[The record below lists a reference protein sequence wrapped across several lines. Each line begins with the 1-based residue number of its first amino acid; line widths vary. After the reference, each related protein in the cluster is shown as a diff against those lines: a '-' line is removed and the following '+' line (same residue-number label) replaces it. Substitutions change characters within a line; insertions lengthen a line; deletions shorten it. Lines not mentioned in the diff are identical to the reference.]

1 MLRYALWW
9 MLKCE
14 NNWHGRVPCG
24 SGLDHLVL
32 MMSFLETHLS
42 PHAMDLF
49 LFDWLLLPLV
59 VSGYLSF
66 LHESWTYFF
75 FFIFAGFAY
84 SPPTSPGLKSR
95 TLLKRGGTVG
105 LNVWRVQDIWWHLLS
120 ILQNPHLSDPRAPAL
135 PTPKALRVWLL
146 SSGMSLYIK
155 KKTH

>member
-1 MLRYALWW
+1 MKSCSPYTAGMLRYALWW

-75 FFIFAGFAY
+75 FYFCRICIFSPYLAWFKEQDSFKERWDSRAECLTGSGHLVTSAKY
-84 SPPTSPGLKSR
+84 SPKPSFVWPKSTSPANSQGLE
-95 TLLKRGGTVG
+95 G
-105 LNVWRVQDIWWHLLS
+105 LI
-120 ILQNPHLSDPRAPAL
+120 
-135 PTPKALRVWLL
+135 T
-146 SSGMSLYIK
+146 
-155 KKTH
+155 